1 METMIQMPIG
11 SDTAIVGGPSVF
23 TRGSTRLQ
31 AASFLA
37 PAGAAPIAAT
47 GIAPSGSTA
56 TG

>member
-1 METMIQMPIG
+1 METTIQMPIG

-23 TRGSTRLQ
+23 TCGSIRLRG
-31 AASFLA
+31 AAQFA

-47 GIAPSGSTA
+47 GIAPSGSTV

>member
-11 SDTAIVGGPSVF
+11 SDTAIVGGPTVF
-23 TRGSTRLQ
+23 TCGSIRLRG
-31 AASFLA
+31 ASFLA

-47 GIAPSGSTA
+47 GIAPTGSTV